1 MPRRCKSPST
11 HNDCNIH
18 PTVVFRMTWEVKR
31 YVVSIELLAPILR
44 ESGKYM
50 HLA

>member
-1 MPRRCKSPST
+1 MLRRCKSPST
-11 HNDCNIH
+11 RDDYNIR

-31 YVVSIELLAPILR
+31 CVVSLELLAPILR
-44 ESGKYM
+44 DTDKCM